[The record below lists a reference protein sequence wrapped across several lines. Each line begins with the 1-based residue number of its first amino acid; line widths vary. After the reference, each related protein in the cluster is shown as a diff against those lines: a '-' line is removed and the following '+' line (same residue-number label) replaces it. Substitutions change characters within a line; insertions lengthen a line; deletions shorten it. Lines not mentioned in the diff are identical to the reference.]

1 MKDCS
6 LKICLNCEMCDRISV
21 NTKGWW
27 HPFKKFSLSDNTLS
41 NCFSHEKGENYGPTD
56 ICPYKFE
63 HTVLG
68 ERKGFKLNSFEDFN
82 ELYEAIKDNNFL
94 MENDYH
100 GSYSFVKR
108 TNLNKDVSRI
118 INFGCFR
125 RLLFST
131 NDYLL
136 GNFGKILIDEQEMK
150 FVKHFETIDYKKE
163 LWLNKFSKKR
173 KSVEEKQSYEKKH
186 KIVFPVAG
194 VTFEERQEKIKFLS
208 SVFNSGKRMEV
219 EFEPEPTNI
228 YDSNAIKVLVL
239 NNGKKEFVG
248 YVPKTLNKDQDN
260 ESKIENFNAMISNII
275 ENIEKAETSWIGEK
289 NGNYGIRVVCYE
301 KVE

>member
-1 MKDCS
+1 M
-6 LKICLNCEMCDRISV
+6 
-21 NTKGWW
+21 
-27 HPFKKFSLSDNTLS
+27 
-41 NCFSHEKGENYGPTD
+41 
-56 ICPYKFE
+56 
-63 HTVLG
+63 
-68 ERKGFKLNSFEDFN
+68 
-82 ELYEAIKDNNFL
+82 
-94 MENDYH
+94 
-100 GSYSFVKR
+100 
-108 TNLNKDVSRI
+108 
-118 INFGCFR
+118 
-125 RLLFST
+125 
-131 NDYLL
+131 
-136 GNFGKILIDEQEMK
+136 IDEQEMK

-194 VTFEERQEKIKFLS
+194 VTFEERQEKIKSLS